1 MEFQAGNTEYDYEID
16 AVSGE
21 ILQSNAES
29 HDAQPKETHPNTDT
43 VSSGQLSESEV
54 RSIVLKHANVSSA
67 EVTDWDCELDTD
79 DGVTI
84 FEIEFKAG
92 GYEYDYEVNAMT
104 GSILQY
110 DRELDD

>member
-1 MEFQAGNTEYDYEID
+1 M
-16 AVSGE
+16 
-21 ILQSNAES
+21 
-29 HDAQPKETHPNTDT
+29 
-43 VSSGQLSESEV
+43 

-67 EVTDWDCELDTD
+67 EVTNWDCELDTD